1 MGLYIINAGEI
12 ILIRPIPRWLSG
24 QIMCLQCRRHGFNPW
39 VRKIPWRSKWQSTPV
54 FLPGESYG
62 QRRLAGFSPW
72 GRKSWMRLSTLFTL
86 SIYHKHV
93 HACS

>member
-12 ILIRPIPRWLSG
+12 ILLRPIPRWLSG

-54 FLPGESYG
+54 FLLENPMDRRPG
-62 QRRLAGFSPW
+62 RLQSMGSE
-72 GRKSWMRLSTLFTL
+72 RV
-86 SIYHKHV
+86 IHD
-93 HACS
+93 